1 MTAAERSARTEPA
14 VEGAEPAVE
23 GAEPTAAEEQRRTSS
38 VELLWDLVFAFAVT
52 AVTTLLEGDL
62 SWSGFARAML
72 VLALVW
78 WAWSAF
84 VWATNAH
91 DPAAVSFRATL
102 LVASTLIFV
111 SGVAIPHA
119 FGSEAT
125 LFAVTYALVRLLHL
139 WLYADAARRG
149 NASAAAISGFAVTVA
164 IGMALLVGGSFASD
178 GTRIGLWAAAAAIDY
193 AGPAWLTRDRLRS
206 LQRVAVEHFSE
217 RYSLFVIICLGVSIV
232 EIGVGAGG
240 EALAARTVVAVTLAL
255 LATIGLWW
263 TYFDRFAAA
272 AQERLATSSEPVL
285 AAADAY
291 SYLHLLIV
299 AGIIVFA
306 AGARAAVEHAGS
318 ALPGPARLALCGGVA
333 LYLFGHVAFRLRLT
347 GRVGIAKLAA
357 AAACLV
363 VFALAG
369 GTVGWVSLGAVT
381 LVLVALV
388 AWETTSEPE
397 ATV

>member
-1 MTAAERSARTEPA
+1 MTATERSATAEA
-14 VEGAEPAVE
+14 AIAGADQEAGP
-23 GAEPTAAEEQRRTSS
+23 EQRRTSA

-52 AVTTLLEGDL
+52 AVTTLLERDL
-62 SWSGFARAML
+62 SWGGFWRAML

-91 DPAAVSFRATL
+91 DPYAPSFRAVL
-102 LVASTLIFV
+102 LAATTLIFIA
-111 SGVAIPHA
+111 GIAIPRV
-119 FGSEAT
+119 FGSEAM
-125 LFAVTYALVRLLHL
+125 LFAVSYALVRGLHL
-139 WLYADAARRG
+139 GLYADAARRG
-149 NASAAAISGFAVTVA
+149 NASARAIAGFAVTVT
-164 IGMALLVGGSFASD
+164 IGMALLIAGAFATGGA
-178 GTRIGLWAAAAAIDY
+178 RIGMWAAAAAIDY

-206 LQRVAVEHFSE
+206 LQRVAVEHFAE

-240 EALAARTVVAVTLAL
+240 RALGAHTVIAVTLAL

-263 TYFDRFAAA
+263 SYFDRFADA

-291 SYLHLLIV
+291 SYLHLVIV

-306 AGARAAVEHAGS
+306 AGARAAVEHAGGP
-318 ALPGPARLALCGGVA
+318 LPGPARLALCAGVA
-333 LYLFGHVAFRLRLT
+333 LYLVGHVAFRLRLT
-347 GRVGIAKLAA
+347 GQVGAAKLAA

-369 GTVGWVSLGAVT
+369 GAAAWIAVGAVT
-381 LVLVALV
+381 LVLAVLV
-388 AWETTSEPE
+388 AWETLSEP
-397 ATV
+397 AAVA